1 MRCGSFVDRSFAVLT
16 TMPFP
21 LLSDYPVPPDSANS
35 PLFSIVTV
43 VRNNAV
49 QLEQTIQSLLGQTC
63 QDFEYIIIDGESTDD
78 FLEVVKRYPDSRI
91 TWTSEVDRG
100 IYDAMNKGIAR
111 STGKIIGTLN
121 AGDFYLPQTLE
132 LVATA
137 YQEAKQ
143 SELAIAGD
151 LQMMTKSGLLHLDRS
166 APGRSKLYFS
176 VHQPGLFV
184 TKTIYKQ
191 YGLFDISYLIAGDYD
206 FILRIYSL
214 ITIVFLDK
222 TVTQTSPAGVSGDY
236 YAATLEA
243 HRARLANDY
252 PPMLSRVATSGKIV
266 RIFLHLLLERLQI
279 WQIWERIRHQ
289 LYVNQSNYP
298 IPVNKSRQ

>member
-1 MRCGSFVDRSFAVLT
+1 M

-21 LLSDYPVPPDSANS
+21 LLSDYPAPPDNTKS

-43 VRNNAV
+43 VRNNAA

-78 FLEVVKRYPDSRI
+78 FLEVVKRYPDPRI
-91 TWTSEVDRG
+91 TWTSEADRG
-100 IYDAMNKGIAR
+100 IYDAMNKGISRA
-111 STGKIIGTLN
+111 TGKIVGTLN
-121 AGDFYLPQTLE
+121 AGDFYLPQTLD
-132 LVATA
+132 LVVAA

-143 SELAIAGD
+143 SDLAIAGD
-151 LQMMTKSGLLHLDRS
+151 LQMITKSGLLHLDRS

-184 TKTIYKQ
+184 TKTIYEQ
-191 YGLFDISYLIAGDYD
+191 YGLFDTSYLIAGDYD

-214 ITIVFLDK
+214 IPIIFLGKTI
-222 TVTQTSPAGVSGDY
+222 TQTSPAGVSGDY

-243 HRARLANDY
+243 HRARLANNY
-252 PPMLSRVATSGKIV
+252 PPILSRVATGGKIV
-266 RIFLHLLLERLQI
+266 RIFLHLLLERLKI
-279 WQIWERIRHQ
+279 WQVWEKIRHQ
-289 LYVNQSNYP
+289 LYISNSTDP
-298 IPVNKSRQ
+298 LSASHFDQ

>member
-1 MRCGSFVDRSFAVLT
+1 
-16 TMPFP
+16 MPFP
-21 LLSDYPVPPDSANS
+21 LLSDYPVPPDSAKS

-49 QLEQTIQSLLGQTC
+49 QLEQTIQSLLSQTC

-78 FLEVVKRYPDSRI
+78 FLEVVKRYPDPRI
-91 TWTSEVDRG
+91 TWTSEADRG

-111 STGKIIGTLN
+111 STGTIIGTLN

-132 LVATA
+132 LVAAA
-137 YQEAKQ
+137 YQEANQ
-143 SELAIAGD
+143 AELAIAGD

-184 TKTIYKQ
+184 TKTIYEQ
-191 YGLFDISYLIAGDYD
+191 YGLFDTSYFIAGDYD

-214 ITIVFLDK
+214 ITIIFLGK
-222 TVTQTSPAGVSGDY
+222 TITQTSPAGVSGDY

-243 HRARLANDY
+243 HRARLANNY

-266 RIFLHLLLERLQI
+266 RIFFHLLLERLQI
-279 WQIWERIRHQ
+279 WRIWERIRHQ
-289 LYVNQSNYP
+289 LYIHQFNCSNP
-298 IPVNKSRQ
+298 INKPHQ

>member
-1 MRCGSFVDRSFAVLT
+1 
-16 TMPFP
+16 MPFP
-21 LLSDYPVPPDSANS
+21 FPSDYPILPTSAKS

-78 FLEVVKRYPDSRI
+78 FLEVVKRYPDPRI
-91 TWTSEVDRG
+91 TWTSEADRG
-100 IYDAMNKGIAR
+100 IYDAMNKGISR
-111 STGKIIGTLN
+111 SNGQIIGTLN

-132 LVATA
+132 LVAST

-143 SELAIAGD
+143 SELVIVGD
-151 LQMMTKSGLLHLDRS
+151 LQIITKSGLLHLDRS
-166 APGRSKLYFS
+166 VPGRSKLYFS

-184 TKTIYKQ
+184 TKTIYEQ
-191 YGLFDISYLIAGDYD
+191 YGLFDTSYRIAGDYD

-214 ITIVFLDK
+214 INIIFLGK

-243 HRARLANDY
+243 HRARLANNY
-252 PPMLSRVATSGKIV
+252 PPLLSMVVTGIKIA
-266 RIFLHLLLERLQI
+266 RIFLHLLLERFQI
-279 WQIWERIRHQ
+279 WQIWEKIRHQ
-289 LYVNQSNYP
+289 LY
-298 IPVNKSRQ
+298 INKSTDRFPFSKSD

>member
-1 MRCGSFVDRSFAVLT
+1 MAALLLYF
-16 TMPFP
+16 MPFP
-21 LLSDYPVPPDSANS
+21 LLSDYPVPPPNAKC

-78 FLEVVKRYPDSRI
+78 FLEVVKRYPDPRI
-91 TWTSEVDRG
+91 TWISEADRG

-111 STGKIIGTLN
+111 STGKIVGTLN
-121 AGDFYLPQTLE
+121 AGDFYLPRTLE

-137 YQEAKQ
+137 YQKSKQ
-143 SELAIAGD
+143 TELAIAGD
-151 LQMMTKSGLLHLDRS
+151 LQMMTKSGWLHLDRS

-184 TKTIYKQ
+184 TKTIYEQ
-191 YGLFDISYLIAGDYD
+191 YGLFDTSYLIAGDYD
-206 FILRIYSL
+206 FILRIYSS
-214 ITIVFLDK
+214 ITIIFLGE

-243 HRARLANDY
+243 HRARLANNY
-252 PPMLSRVATSGKIV
+252 SPTLSRVATGGKIV
-266 RIFLHLLLERLQI
+266 RIFFHLLLEKLQI
-279 WQIWERIRHQ
+279 WQIWEKIRHQ
-289 LYVNQSNYP
+289 LYVR
-298 IPVNKSRQ
+298 KSASLIISSSSSSTKSP

>member
-1 MRCGSFVDRSFAVLT
+1 
-16 TMPFP
+16 MPFS
-21 LLSDYPVPPDSANS
+21 LLSDYPVPPSSVKS

-63 QDFEYIIIDGESTDD
+63 QDFEYIIIDGESTDN
-78 FLEVVKRYPDSRI
+78 FLEVINRYSDSRI
-91 TWTSEVDRG
+91 TWTSEADRG

-111 STGKIIGTLN
+111 STGKIVGTLN

-132 LVATA
+132 LVALA
-137 YQEAKQ
+137 YQEANQ

-151 LQMMTKSGLLHLDRS
+151 LQKMTKSGLLYLDRS

-184 TKTIYKQ
+184 TKTVYEQ
-191 YGLFDISYLIAGDYD
+191 YGLFDTSYLIAGDYD

-214 ITIVFLDK
+214 ITIVFLGK
-222 TVTQTSPAGVSGDY
+222 TITQTSPAGVSGDY
-236 YAATLEA
+236 YATTLEA
-243 HRARLANDY
+243 HRARLANNY
-252 PPMLSRVATSGKIV
+252 PAMISWVATSGKII

-289 LYVNQSNYP
+289 LYLKQFNYQN
-298 IPVNKSRQ
+298 PVNNFRP